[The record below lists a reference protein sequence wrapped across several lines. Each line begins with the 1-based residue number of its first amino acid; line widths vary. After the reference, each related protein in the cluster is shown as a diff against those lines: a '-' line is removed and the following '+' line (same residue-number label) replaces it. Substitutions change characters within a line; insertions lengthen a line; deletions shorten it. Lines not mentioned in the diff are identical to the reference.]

1 MAELRIGIL
10 GSGYMGRTHAE
21 CITKHVTRARLVAV
35 AGGRRA
41 PALAAD
47 YGVAVE
53 PDFPAL
59 LARPDIDAVL
69 IATPHADHCA
79 QVIEAARAGKHVLV
93 EKPMAT
99 SVADCTAM
107 IEACA
112 AAGVRLEVI
121 QTQRFR
127 GAISRT
133 RDLVAS
139 GAIGRPRMFQGRSL
153 FTDYVVDTSPWAGK
167 EEHGGA
173 FLDTAV
179 HIFDLMRVVLGSEAT
194 RIFANLHTF
203 GAAPDRALNAMLQ
216 LDFANGV
223 IAQHWM
229 SYEMPKPSLPN
240 SEHRYVIV
248 GETGTIDVDAYGK
261 VLLTRDGAWTTYWE
275 QPPIDYINRPLDPV
289 RLFAFFTQT
298 QAFVDDVLD
307 GRPDTVSGAEGRA
320 AVALVE
326 ASRQSSRTGLP
337 VRVN

>member
-21 CITKHVTRARLVAV
+21 CITRHVTRARLVAV

-107 IEACA
+107 IAACA

-139 GAIGRPRMFQGRSL
+139 GAIGGPRMFQGRSL

-203 GAAPDRALNAMLQ
+203 GAAPDRVVLRFNSKIEHGLSRATIEPVGGRPVALTAASSPEDRSAPDRL
-216 LDFANGV
+216 V
-223 IAQHWM
+223 I
-229 SYEMPKPSLPN
+229 PL
-240 SEHRYVIV
+240 
-248 GETGTIDVDAYGK
+248 
-261 VLLTRDGAWTTYWE
+261 
-275 QPPIDYINRPLDPV
+275 RPLGPGTYVV
-289 RLFAFFTQT
+289 RYRVLAADGHLTEGALRFTI
-298 QAFVDDVLD
+298 
-307 GRPDTVSGAEGRA
+307 RA
-320 AVALVE
+320 H
-326 ASRQSSRTGLP
+326 P
-337 VRVN
+337 

>member
-1 MAELRIGIL
+1 MTELRIGIL

-21 CITKHVTRARLVAV
+21 CIAKHMTRARLVAI

-47 YGVAVE
+47 YGVDVL
-53 PDFPAL
+53 PDFAAM

-69 IATPHADHCA
+69 IATPHAGHCL
-79 QVIEAARAGKHVLV
+79 QVVAAAAAGKHVLV

-99 SVADCTAM
+99 SVADCNTM
-107 IEACA
+107 IDACA
-112 AAGVRLEVI
+112 AASVRLEVI

-127 GAISRT
+127 GAIAHA
-133 RDLVAS
+133 RDLVS
-139 GAIGRPRMFQGRSL
+139 DGAIGRPRMFHGRSL

-179 HIFDLMRVVLGSEAT
+179 HVFDSMRVILGSEAVE
-194 RIFANLHTF
+194 IFATLRTF
-203 GAAPDRALNAMLQ
+203 GDAPDPALNAMLQ
-216 LDFANGV
+216 LEFANGAL
-223 IAQHWM
+223 AQHWM
-229 SYEMPKPSLPN
+229 SYEMPRPSLPN
-240 SEHRYVIV
+240 SEHRYVVV

-261 VLLTRDGAWTTYWE
+261 LQLARDGSWTTIWE

-289 RLFAFFTQT
+289 RLEAFFTQT

-307 GRPDTVSGAEGRA
+307 HRPDTVSGFEGRA

-326 ASRQSSRTGLP
+326 AARRSSRIGAPIRFT
-337 VRVN
+337 

>member
-1 MAELRIGIL
+1 LTELRIAIL

-21 CITKHVTRARLVAV
+21 CITRHVTRARLVVV

-47 YGVAVE
+47 YGVDVA
-53 PDFPAL
+53 PDFAAL
-59 LARPDIDAVL
+59 LARPDVDAVL
-69 IATPHADHCA
+69 IATPHADHCP
-79 QVIEAARAGKHVLV
+79 QVVAAARAGKHVLV

-112 AAGVRLEVI
+112 GAGVRLQVI

-127 GAISRT
+127 GAIART

-139 GAIGRPRMFQGRSL
+139 GTIGRPRMFQGRSL
-153 FTDYVVDTSPWAGK
+153 FTDYIADASPWTAQK
-167 EEHGGA
+167 EHGGA

-179 HIFDLMRVVLGSEAT
+179 HVFDLMRVVLGSEAT
-194 RIFANLHTF
+194 QIFANLHTF
-203 GAAPDRALNAMLQ
+203 GAAADRALDAMLQ
-216 LDFANGV
+216 LQFANGV
-223 IAQHWM
+223 LAQHWM

-248 GETGTIDVDAYGK
+248 GETGIIDVDAYGK
-261 VLLTRDGAWTTYWE
+261 VQLARDGAWTTVWE
-275 QPPIDYINRPLDPV
+275 QPPIDYVNRPLDPV
-289 RLFAFFTQT
+289 RLEAFFSQT
-298 QAFVDDVLD
+298 QAFVDDILD
-307 GRPDTVSGAEGRA
+307 GRPDTVSGSEGRA

-326 ASRQSSRTGLP
+326 AARESSRTNRP
-337 VRVN
+337 VSLT

>member
-21 CITKHVTRARLVAV
+21 CITKHMTRVRLVAV

-41 PALAAD
+41 PALAAH

-53 PDFPAL
+53 PDFAAL
-59 LARPDIDAVL
+59 LARPDIEAVL

-79 QVIEAARAGKHVLV
+79 QVLEAAAAGKHVLV

-99 SVADCTAM
+99 TVADCTKM

-127 GAISRT
+127 GAIT
-133 RDLVAS
+133 HARDLVAD
-139 GAIGRPRMFQGRSL
+139 GAVGRPRMFHGRSL
-153 FTDYVVDTSPWAGK
+153 FTDYVVDASPWAGK
-167 EEHGGA
+167 QEHGGA

-179 HIFDLMRVVLGSEAT
+179 HIFDSMRVVLGSEAT
-194 RIFANLHTF
+194 QIFAKLHTF
-203 GAAPDRALNAMLQ
+203 GAAPDPALNAMVQ
-216 LDFANGV
+216 VEFANGV
-223 IAQHWM
+223 LAQHWM

-261 VLLTRDGAWTTYWE
+261 VQLARDGSWTTVWE
-275 QPPIDYINRPLDPV
+275 QPPIDYVNRPLDPV
-289 RLFAFFTQT
+289 RLEAFFTQT

-307 GRPDTVSGAEGRA
+307 DRPDTVSGSEGRA

-326 ASRQSSRTGLP
+326 AARQSSRTGAP
-337 VRVN
+337 VHFT